1 MNAHQP
7 QGGCKAAKPECVTSL
22 TTVRHSEGPP
32 VADLLTIIKVNTGHT
47 PVLPSAQPSPVL
59 LWDNIYLNFMKL
71 VTISYRCGDWG

>member
-1 MNAHQP
+1 MHISRKV
-7 QGGCKAAKPECVTSL
+7 GAKLLSPECVTSL

-47 PVLPSAQPSPVL
+47 PVQCPVL